1 MFAPLIGIYHEGTV
15 VRLPPQSPG
24 GRDCLCVYFLSF
36 GLLMLLYVSPGPTRY
51 ISYAYGTISLW
62 PICAEIAVK
71 HPRITRTA

>member
-1 MFAPLIGIYHEGTV
+1 MTPVCEVKSSDVRICSPPLIGIYHEGTV

-51 ISYAYGTISLW
+51 ISYAYGTISL
-62 PICAEIAVK
+62 
-71 HPRITRTA
+71 